1 MRQDARV
8 RTEHAAGWNPTTT
21 VFQAGGATSTD
32 VRYGPD
38 IGTEADLRLLGDLGG
53 KRVLELGWG
62 GALCSIAFARQG
74 AVAIAVDSS
83 AEQLGAARRLCEREG
98 IRVEL
103 HHGDL
108 ADLAFVRADSID
120 VVFSAFAFAF
130 VEDLNRV
137 FRQVHRVL
145 KPNAPLV
152 FSLPHPVYDTID
164 DDDPHQP
171 LLVRRS
177 YFDRSP
183 IQHDGNGS
191 RAATYHHTVAAV
203 FGGLVRS
210 GYRVDT
216 ILEPEPSSSGPR
228 SPQWREAFRFLPRT
242 LIVRGRKEGS

>member
-1 MRQDARV
+1 V
-8 RTEHAAGWNPTTT
+8 RTEHPPVRNPTTALFNT
-21 VFQAGGATSTD
+21 AGATPTE

-38 IGTEADLRLLGDLGG
+38 IATEADLRLLGDLAG
-53 KRVLELGWG
+53 KRVLELGWA
-62 GALCSIAFARQG
+62 GAPSSIAFARQG

-83 AEQLGAARRLCEREG
+83 AQQLAAARRQCEREG

-120 VVFSAFAFAF
+120 VVFSAFAFAL

-164 DDDPHQP
+164 DGDPHQP

-183 IQHDGNGS
+183 IQHDAHGGS
-191 RAATYHHTVAAV
+191 PALTYHHTVAAV
-203 FGGLVRS
+203 SGGLVRA
-210 GYRVDT
+210 GYRVDA

-242 LIVRGRKEGS
+242 LVVRGRKEGA